1 MDNDNNWCEQLTSI
15 GLNTYSDNHKKIMD
29 ELVRRGI
36 PSTYAVLTET
46 AAEAIIQAVAAMI
59 DANNHAIL
67 TEIQ

>member
-1 MDNDNNWCEQLTSI
+1 MDAGNWCEQLTSI
-15 GLNTYSDNHKKIMD
+15 GLSTFSDNHRRIM
-29 ELVRRGI
+29 EALVREGI

>member
-1 MDNDNNWCEQLTSI
+1 MESRNWCEQLASI
-15 GLNTYSDNHKKIMD
+15 GLSTFSDNHRRIM
-29 ELVRRGI
+29 EALVREGI

-59 DANNHAIL
+59 EANNHAIL